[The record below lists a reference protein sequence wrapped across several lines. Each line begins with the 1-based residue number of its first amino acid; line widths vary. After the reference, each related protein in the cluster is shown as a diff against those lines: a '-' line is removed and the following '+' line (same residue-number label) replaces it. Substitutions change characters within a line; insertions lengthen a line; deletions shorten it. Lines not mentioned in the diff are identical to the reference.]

1 MLKKLLIKLLGN
13 DIYQPSEI
21 EAKKMQDWLFKS
33 FKDPGFQSY
42 YTMRK
47 KYLVNLLALGL
58 EGKEQSETLGRLKE
72 LKALSNNIR
81 TEGNKKL
88 DNETV

>member
-1 MLKKLLIKLLGN
+1 M
-13 DIYQPSEI
+13 
-21 EAKKMQDWLFKS
+21 
-33 FKDPGFQSY
+33 
-42 YTMRK
+42 
-47 KYLVNLLALGL
+47 ALGL

-72 LKALSNNIR
+72 LKALATNIR